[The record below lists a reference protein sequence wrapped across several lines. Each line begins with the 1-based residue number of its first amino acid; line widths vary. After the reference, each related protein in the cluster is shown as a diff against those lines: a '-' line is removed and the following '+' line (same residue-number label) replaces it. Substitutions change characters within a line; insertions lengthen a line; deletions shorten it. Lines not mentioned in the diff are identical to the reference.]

1 VVKDLIT
8 DWSKLDVDIRV
19 CLKSGIGT
27 TWRFRESV
35 SRKCLVGTSWEVA
48 VTSFNTLS
56 EVDGSHCAFPVLL
69 VLVILLLRDTSFVF
83 SDRLAARHAG
93 VKF

>member
-1 VVKDLIT
+1 M
-8 DWSKLDVDIRV
+8 
-19 CLKSGIGT
+19 
-27 TWRFRESV
+27 
-35 SRKCLVGTSWEVA
+35 
-48 VTSFNTLS
+48 TSFNTLS
-56 EVDGSHCAFPVLL
+56 EVDGSHCAFPVLF